1 MRLYYYYKSMNFQNI
16 VDLEKNKNNN
26 IYDNYTNQPE
36 MSPPINQ
43 LNEIFNSY
51 NEDYEEND
59 TEMKYKIKIILS
71 LLHRHNQALEY
82 DCMF

>member
-1 MRLYYYYKSMNFQNI
+1 
-16 VDLEKNKNNN
+16 
-26 IYDNYTNQPE
+26 